1 MTPSVHQRTH
11 RGLLRPRRSL
21 SGIARLL
28 AAVIVAVGLAA
39 CSGSEPTA
47 GQDRSTVRLSH
58 ARGEASYYADKFE
71 GRPTASG
78 EIYDHDKMTA
88 AHRSLPFGTKVRVTR
103 LATGRSVVVRI
114 NDRGPFKRG
123 RIIDLSKRAAR
134 NLRLLQV
141 GVAAVKIEVV
151 DGTKAQP
158 TPIPDDRTSTSW

>member
-1 MTPSVHQRTH
+1 M
-11 RGLLRPRRSL
+11 

-28 AAVIVAVGLAA
+28 VAVIVVVGLAA

-47 GQDRSTVRLSH
+47 GQDRSTVRVS
-58 ARGEASYYADKFE
+58 APRGEASYYADKFE

-88 AHRSLPFGTKVRVTR
+88 AHRSLPFDTKVRVTR

-134 NLRLLQV
+134 DLGLLRV
-141 GVAAVKIEVV
+141 GVAEVKIEVV
-151 DGTKAQP
+151 NGSKARP
-158 TPIPDDRTSTSW
+158 TPTPDRTSTSW

>member
-1 MTPSVHQRTH
+1 M
-11 RGLLRPRRSL
+11 

-28 AAVIVAVGLAA
+28 VAVIVVVGLAA

-47 GQDRSTVRLSH
+47 GQDRSTVRVS
-58 ARGEASYYADKFE
+58 APRGEASYYADKFE

-88 AHRSLPFGTKVRVTR
+88 AHRSLPFDTKVRVTR

-134 NLRLLQV
+134 DLGLLRV
-141 GVAAVKIEVV
+141 GVAEVKIEVV
-151 DGTKAQP
+151 DGSQSRP
-158 TPIPDDRTSTSW
+158 TPTPDRTSTSW